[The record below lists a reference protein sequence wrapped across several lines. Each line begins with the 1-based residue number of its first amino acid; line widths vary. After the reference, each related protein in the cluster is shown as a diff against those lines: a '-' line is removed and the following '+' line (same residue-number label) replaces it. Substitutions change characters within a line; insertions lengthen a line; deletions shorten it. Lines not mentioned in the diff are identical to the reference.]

1 MWGVLKS
8 LSMLGLRWI
17 RDPRARYQNSNQCIV
32 MSVVTEMG
40 FILSYSEVSN
50 SGIFY
55 GDMPFFTFP

>member
-1 MWGVLKS
+1 
-8 LSMLGLRWI
+8 MLGLKWI

-32 MSVVTEMG
+32 MSVVTEMD